1 MAQLNFFFTSTTNDI
16 VIIKVSVEIR
26 WQTDM
31 PLRDTSRPA
40 HIEPNHTR
48 RRDRDTRPKSSSLV
62 QQYFGYRGSRRR
74 DIDSFIFRCGDGNG
88 SSCYDSNN
96 SGQRQPGRYEPG
108 ENDARAHQQS
118 ARHDAN
124 QVSRGRLQGAERQR
138 LACRCVRFRSALSL
152 RLLYHHASRS
162 LCHICLI

>member
-1 MAQLNFFFTSTTNDI
+1 
-16 VIIKVSVEIR
+16 
-26 WQTDM
+26 M
-31 PLRDTSRPA
+31 PLRDTSRSA

-62 QQYFGYRGSRRR
+62 QQYFSYSGSRRR
-74 DIDSFIFRCGDGNG
+74 IDSFIFRCGGDS
-88 SSCYDSNN
+88 SSCNNSNN
-96 SGQRQPGRYEPG
+96 SRQRQPGRYEPG

-124 QVSRGRLQGAERQR
+124 QVSRGRLQGTERQR
-138 LACRCVRFRSALSL
+138 LACGRMRFRSTLSL

>member
-1 MAQLNFFFTSTTNDI
+1 
-16 VIIKVSVEIR
+16 
-26 WQTDM
+26 M

-40 HIEPNHTR
+40 HIQPDHTR
-48 RRDRDTRPKSSSLV
+48 RRDRDTRSKSSSLIC
-62 QQYFGYRGSRRR
+62 QYFGYSGSRRR
-74 DIDSFIFRCGDGNG
+74 IDRFIFRCGDS
-88 SSCYDSNN
+88 SSCNNSNN
-96 SGQRQPGRYEPG
+96 SGQRQLGRHEPG

-138 LACRCVRFRSALSL
+138 LACGCVRFRSTLSL
-152 RLLYHHASRS
+152 RLLYHYASRS